1 MWIIIIKLITT
12 MKKVLYAFAVLAM
25 SLSAFSCGGDSANQ
39 ENQKANVSTA
49 PFKAE
54 AVVGKVGESITMETT
69 TKKMNGVI
77 EFPGAITLTDTA
89 SVRTVISKLKPAQGP
104 NTYNCAVL
112 FTGTSK
118 KGKIWNFTPETI
130 IIDVEWKYE
139 DGTTT
144 KDQVSVESQKHAFSH
159 ADKAKGKTKTVTYSI
174 VKK

>member
-1 MWIIIIKLITT
+1 
-12 MKKVLYAFAVLAM
+12 
-25 SLSAFSCGGDSANQ
+25 
-39 ENQKANVSTA
+39 
-49 PFKAE
+49 
-54 AVVGKVGESITMETT
+54 
-69 TKKMNGVI
+69 MNGVI

-139 DGTTT
+139 DGTTA
-144 KDQVSVESQKHAFSH
+144 KDKVVVESQKFNFTH
-159 ADKAKGKTKTVTYSI
+159 ADKAKGKTKTVTYT
-174 VKK
+174 VLDK